1 MLEYEMLDCKVWA
14 VIGAN
19 ENPKKYGNMIYR
31 KLKARG
37 YNVYPVNPR
46 YETVDGDTC
55 YATLSDLPE
64 VPDVINMVVAPARG
78 DAFLREAA
86 SLGIRYVWLQ
96 PGTYD
101 DDLLQLIE
109 ELELTAV
116 QACVLVATR

>member
-64 VPDVINMVVAPARG
+64 VPDVINMVVAPSRG
-78 DAFLREAA
+78 AAFLREAA

>member
-64 VPDVINMVVAPARG
+64 VPDVINMVVALARG
-78 DAFLREAA
+78 AAFLPEAA

-116 QACVLVATR
+116 QACVLVASR